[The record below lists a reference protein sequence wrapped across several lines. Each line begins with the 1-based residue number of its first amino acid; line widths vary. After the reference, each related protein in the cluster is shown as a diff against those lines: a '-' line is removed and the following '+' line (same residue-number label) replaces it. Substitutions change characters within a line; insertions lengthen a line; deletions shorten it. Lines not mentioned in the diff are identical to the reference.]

1 MIQKLMKLFGYVP
14 MNREAMLEKHR
25 HENWIRYRD
34 ANHRVLELQKENADL
49 RAKIE
54 ELDTAARK
62 FRELLLKAE
71 AKIAELEKQTIWDTS
86 QYFVI
91 RHHNSQRRK

>member
-1 MIQKLMKLFGYVP
+1 MKLFGYVP
-14 MNREAMLEKHR
+14 MSREAMLAKHR

-54 ELDTAARK
+54 ELTKRI
-62 FRELLLKAE
+62 EQEKAPTGIMCDICNQDSSLCKNHLTTLRYQVPQQPKKDE
-71 AKIAELEKQTIWDTS
+71 GK
-86 QYFVI
+86 
-91 RHHNSQRRK
+91 